1 MPTDSSD
8 ISSSGDED
16 DFSQYKSPG
25 GAKKFNESQDGP
37 ETPKAP
43 YTPKSRDHYDVTTC
57 DLDSVQVLIT
67 KIVTPTEPC
76 QLINA
81 EAYKNLVLELTP
93 GIEPFRNSEE
103 YVSELTVYVLKGTK
117 IYCKSQYAKEVLAGF
132 KLLELLAAQLGKP
145 FFQQLCCT
153 RWADRI
159 FDIWEDTREP
169 IHKLTIAQLIADWI
183 YTFDNRVTVLPFRII
198 GQKMP
203 LPPATQDARNRREAW
218 ENRASGGK
226 SNSSAPEPESPKQK
240 SSKSKSRSPKSSK
253 PKPGS
258 DSDQEEEKA
267 PTPKSPK
274 KEKPKKKEEPKKE
287 EPPAREKGTGTL
299 SEQLHD
305 FFDRYDYDKSGTINN
320 SDEMQQLCTNI
331 IFKLKI
337 MIAPDDADKRIGSAG
352 DQESFSA
359 DPWPF
364 EKFEEWFRE
373 NFKKVTA
380 TLILMTRCCSLQHI
394 SIPALCT

>member
-1 MPTDSSD
+1 M
-8 ISSSGDED
+8 G
-16 DFSQYKSPG
+16 
-25 GAKKFNESQDGP
+25 
-37 ETPKAP
+37 
-43 YTPKSRDHYDVTTC
+43 DHYDVTTC
-57 DLDSVQVLIT
+57 DLDSVQTLIT

-93 GIEPFRNSEE
+93 GIEPFRNPEE
-103 YVSELTVYVLKGTK
+103 YVSSLTVWVLKATK
-117 IYCKSQYAKEVLAGF
+117 VYCKSSYAKEVLAGF
-132 KLLELLAAQLGKP
+132 KLLELLAAQLEKP

-159 FDIWEDTREP
+159 FEIWEDTREP

-218 ENRASGGK
+218 ENRGSGGSK

-240 SSKSKSRSPKSSK
+240 SSKSKSKSPKSSK
-253 PKPGS
+253 PKQDS
-258 DSDQEEEKA
+258 DSDQEEE
-267 PTPKSPK
+267 
-274 KEKPKKKEEPKKE
+274 KKE

-352 DQESFSA
+352 DQESFTA

-373 NFKKVTA
+373 NFKKEIRKA
-380 TLILMTRCCSLQHI
+380 KLE
-394 SIPALCT
+394 PK

>member
-1 MPTDSSD
+1 MGRSRQRCPSRPIRQTSRHQEEMRMTSH
-8 ISSSGDED
+8 ST
-16 DFSQYKSPG
+16 SP
-25 GAKKFNESQDGP
+25 QVV
-37 ETPKAP
+37 
-43 YTPKSRDHYDVTTC
+43 PKSLMRVRMAQRLQRLHT
-57 DLDSVQVLIT
+57 L
-67 KIVTPTEPC
+67 P
-76 QLINA
+76 N
-81 EAYKNLVLELTP
+81 P
-93 GIEPFRNSEE
+93 GIEPLRNSEE

-218 ENRASGGK
+218 NDRTNGRTN

-240 SSKSKSRSPKSSK
+240 SSKSKSKSPKSSK
-253 PKPGS
+253 PKQDS

-337 MIAPDDADKRIGSAG
+337 MIAPDDADKRIGSA
-352 DQESFSA
+352 
-359 DPWPF
+359 
-364 EKFEEWFRE
+364 
-373 NFKKVTA
+373 
-380 TLILMTRCCSLQHI
+380 
-394 SIPALCT
+394 